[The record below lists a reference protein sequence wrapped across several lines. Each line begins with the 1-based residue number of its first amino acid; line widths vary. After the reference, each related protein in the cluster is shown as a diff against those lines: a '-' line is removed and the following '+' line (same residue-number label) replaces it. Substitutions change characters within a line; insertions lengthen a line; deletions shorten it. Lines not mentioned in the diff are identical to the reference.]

1 MRDKLLNDTLHFCIL
16 CTVAEKVKIKMHLSA
31 RTASKTDSVFFYKYD
46 KTAEVPMKHTFHV
59 FDWSTALN
67 WPVIISSAP
76 ESGT

>member
-1 MRDKLLNDTLHFCIL
+1 MLNDTLHFCVF
-16 CTVAEKVKIKMHLSA
+16 CTVAEKVKIEMHLSA
-31 RTASKTDSVFFYKYD
+31 QTASKTASVFYRYD
-46 KTAEVPMKHTFHV
+46 KTAEVPRKHIFHV